1 MDKEEEIT
9 RLLEDSISKSI
20 VGEKNIG
27 LIFSAGVDSTLVG
40 VLACKFTSVSAYN
53 VGISGSV
60 DREYAKK
67 VEKDLGFNVN
77 FVEVDEKEIEKTL
90 PTVLKAIGEPN
101 PLKVAVGLPFYFAS
115 KAASKD
121 GFSVMLCG
129 QGPDELFGGYARYLT
144 DFENK
149 GFNGV
154 AQSMQDD
161 LTNLYESQLQYDEKV
176 CKLNNITLKFPFLN
190 KDLVEYVSKIPIQEK
205 IKILGAGPS
214 YECVD
219 EVKELKVI
227 RKFIL
232 REAAKSV
239 GVPDPILN
247 RPKKAAQYG
256 SGTSKVIEKLA
267 RKRGCKKQALD
278 EGRTDYVRY
287 YIESIWNEIK

>member
-1 MDKEEEIT
+1 MEKEEEII
-9 RLLEDSISKSI
+9 RLLEDSISRSI
-20 VGEKNIG
+20 VGEKSVG

-60 DREYAKK
+60 DMEYAKK
-67 VEKDLGFNVN
+67 VENDLRFKVN
-77 FVEVDEKEIEKTL
+77 FVEVCEEEIEKTL
-90 PTVLKAIGEPN
+90 PVVLKAIGEPN

-115 KAASKD
+115 KAARRD

-129 QGPDELFGGYARYLT
+129 QGPDEMFGGYARYLT
-144 DFENK
+144 DVRGESFP
-149 GFNGV
+149 GV
-154 AQSMQDD
+154 AQSMREDVA
-161 LTNLYESQLQYDEKV
+161 NIYESQLQYDERV
-176 CKLNNITLKFPFLN
+176 CKLNNMTLKFPFLN
-190 KDLVEYVSKIPIQEK
+190 KDLVEYVSKIPIEEK
-205 IKILGAGPS
+205 IRVVEGKAD
-214 YECVD
+214 YDCVD
-219 EVKELKVI
+219 DVGELKVI

-239 GVPDPILN
+239 GVPDLILN

-267 RKRGCKKQALD
+267 RKRGYKKKALD

-287 YIESIWNEIK
+287 YIESIFR